1 MNEKLKLKLKKIKNP
16 KFIFILGISG
26 ILLIG
31 LSSFFGDGNKAND
44 KNSFGENNAEV
55 YCEAL
60 EEKVKDLVFAVTG
73 DRKATVAI
81 TLESGIKYTYADDT
95 KTSLSEK
102 NGETTNDKSDES
114 ENKYIVVRNSDGS
127 ETALLISE
135 KMPEVRG
142 VTVVCS
148 PINCSKQ
155 DIEDAVKA
163 MLGITS
169 QRICVLIK

>member
-1 MNEKLKLKLKKIKNP
+1 MNEKLKKVMEKVKKP
-16 KFIFILGISG
+16 KMIFALGMAG

-31 LSSFFGDGNKAND
+31 FSSFFSGDTKAKE
-44 KNSFGENNAEV
+44 KNATTQSSAEI
-55 YCEAL
+55 YCKAL

-81 TLESGIKYTYADDT
+81 TLESGVKYTYADDT

-102 NGETTNDKSDES
+102 NGETVTDKSDES
-114 ENKYIVVRNSDGS
+114 ENKYIVVKNADGS

-148 PINCSKQ
+148 PVNCTRQ
-155 DIEDAVKA
+155 DVEDAVKA

>member
-1 MNEKLKLKLKKIKNP
+1 MNEKLKAIIEKIKNP
-16 KFIFILGISG
+16 KILFILGISG

-31 LSSFFGDGNKAND
+31 LSAFVG
-44 KNSFGENNAEV
+44 GERKSGGEVPADLTAEE
-55 YCEAL
+55 YCARL
-60 EEKVKDLVFAVTG
+60 EEKVKDLVAAVTG
-73 DRKATVAI
+73 DKRATVAI
-81 TLESGIKYTYADDT
+81 TLESGVKYTYADDT

-102 NGETTNDKSDES
+102 NGESLTDKSDES
-114 ENKYIVVRNSDGS
+114 ENKYIVVKNADGS

-148 PINCSKQ
+148 PVSCTKQ
-155 DIEDAVKA
+155 DIEDAVTA

>member
-1 MNEKLKLKLKKIKNP
+1 MNEKAKAVIKKFKNP
-16 KFIFILGISG
+16 KNLFVLGIVG

-31 LSSFFGDGNKAND
+31 FSSFFGGSTKQKSEAVAQTEAAD
-44 KNSFGENNAEV
+44 
-55 YCEAL
+55 YCAQLEA
-60 EEKVKDLVFAVTG
+60 KVKDLVTAVTG
-73 DRKATVAI
+73 DKKATVAI

-95 KTSLSEK
+95 KTALSEK
-102 NGETTNDKSDES
+102 NGSNVNDKSDQS
-114 ENKYIVVRNSDGS
+114 ENKYIVVKNADGS

-148 PINCSKQ
+148 PVNCTKQ
-155 DIEDAVKA
+155 DVENAVKA

>member
-1 MNEKLKLKLKKIKNP
+1 MNEKLKEKLEIIKKP
-16 KFIFILGISG
+16 KLIFALGIAG

-31 LSSFFGDGNKAND
+31 LSTFFGGGEKQKQKSVAN
-44 KNSFGENNAEV
+44 ENGAEI
-55 YCEAL
+55 YCQAL

-73 DRKATVAI
+73 DKKATVAI
-81 TLESGIKYTYADDT
+81 TLESGVKYTYADDT
-95 KTSLSEK
+95 KTAFTEK
-102 NGETTNDKSDES
+102 NGESMNDKSDES
-114 ENKYIVVRNSDGS
+114 ENKYIVVKNADGS

-148 PINCSKQ
+148 PVNCSKQ
-155 DIEDAVKA
+155 DIEDAVTS

-169 QRICVLIK
+169 QRIFVLIK

>member
-1 MNEKLKLKLKKIKNP
+1 MNDKTKAFIKRFKNP
-16 KFIFILGISG
+16 KNLFVLGIVG
-26 ILLIG
+26 IVLIG
-31 LSSFFGDGNKAND
+31 FSSFFGGSSGQ
-44 KNSFGENNAEV
+44 KNEAVLKTDTNFYCAEL
-55 YCEAL
+55 EA
-60 EEKVKDLVFAVTG
+60 KVKDLVAAVTG
-73 DRKATVAI
+73 DKKATVAI

-95 KTSLSEK
+95 KTSLTEK
-102 NGETTNDKSDES
+102 NGTSVNDKSDQS
-114 ENKYIVVRNSDGS
+114 ENKYIVVKNADGS

-148 PINCSKQ
+148 PINCTKQ
-155 DIEDAVKA
+155 DIENAVTA